1 MTNLKIYQL
10 VDGVQTPFPNED
22 SQIEIFDY
30 TYNAKRMGG
39 APSISATVKYASCLD
54 DVWTESVYV
63 EFNGE
68 KYFLKQTPTSSY
80 SNEEARYKHELEMVS
95 ERIILDNVYFFDVVS
110 ELEDYKPV
118 TNSTKVVFFGTIK
131 EFVARLNQSLRYSKL
146 QTGDVLAPQGYKV
159 VIDNGITSESKLITF
174 EDQFFSGVLQEIF
187 NVYELPY
194 YFEGKTIH
202 IGFETQGAVLPTF
215 QYGIDNELLSI
226 TKTNANN
233 KIVNRVTGVGS
244 ADNIPYYY
252 PNMSEKG
259 NFKAVYYT
267 VDENGAVNAQNDY
280 VRITSSYRYGKS
292 VETGT
297 GLIYTKETS
306 SSNWATEHKTG
317 YSVSATSTIDK
328 PSFKSFNNGNT
339 LYLNFPNVST
349 AIWIT
354 IQRTLHIAK
363 KGKIEIPIEIIQ
375 YDNNNQGINKADSIR
390 EIKLYDLDNNDSYV
404 EAYVKNN
411 KIIIENAPE
420 NNTSYY
426 LQILYG
432 VQYMGYTTSYS
443 GKDYKVKINISDP
456 IGKSKTYWLDEKN
469 KKTYTKLQDVG
480 LMLNEGVE
488 PQVDDKIIQ
497 EKSERYI
504 QPQET
509 LMPPIYREEFGAER
523 FYNAVNGE
531 YKDEDNNDIIFD
543 NPYID
548 GKPKEQIVEFSDIKP
563 TIKGMTNRQGLRI
576 DMFSE
581 FAYDDD
587 DNDETEEIEGT
598 IHHKHP
604 YFFAK
609 LRKTDGEHAFNI
621 FDSAIDEGEMTISMT
636 SGHCGGCNFKVMVSD
651 DDLKQNLVQV
661 YEQDETDQNGV
672 FHPAGS
678 LKRDEN
684 GNVICG
690 RKPYQAAATGQNR
703 QQNTIYN
710 EVWIALEKDL
720 ESYGTMMPSC
730 VVTETNSG
738 NGGFNPELPPI
749 DSPLEKA
756 DLMTTGTESETIET
770 VIRPSVDDTFVILH
784 INLPQA
790 YIEYAEERLE
800 KEIIKYMAE
809 NNKEKFTFSI
819 KFSRIYLAQNPA
831 IANAINEN
839 ALLNIMYDGKTYPLY
854 VSSYT
859 YKVDSN
865 TALPEI
871 TVELKDEI
879 TVNQNAMQKAIT
891 EVKGDFL
898 TAFENLD
905 IIGLCGP
912 HFLRK
917 DVDDR
922 SAGKISASM
931 GFEAGSY
938 TKGRSGAK
946 IDEYGQAE
954 FESVA
959 VRDKVVVNE
968 ISTENYLSGSLGS
981 GAKLWVDENNKA
993 NLEIDNLIARESLK
1007 VTELIIQKVN
1017 SVGGLL
1023 VVSAANGEIKEIA
1036 TNFDDATNG
1045 EIKIKSYTVTLN
1057 EDATFENDDIIR
1069 CSFWDN
1075 EIEDDNKLRT
1085 YWVAIKVADSTK
1097 KNVITIPATYT
1108 NSNNETVVVR
1118 PKVGDKIA
1126 QMGNTTNTSRQGVI
1140 VISTENNKP
1149 FISIYDG
1156 VNTNALDASKLRGRF
1171 GDLSGITFNGEELN
1185 GYGIWSNNAYLNGKF
1200 RIEST
1205 GKTIEDEINSQ
1216 ITNDASSRNYAR
1228 MTAVPANI
1236 TDISIETNVTRRIYD
1251 VYGFTNGDTLTV
1263 SFDWEAKGIDFITPD
1278 SFISM
1283 QFSDSYGYISAGFR
1297 LKSSNITPDVVNKGT
1312 HTHTLTLQGK
1322 WDSNSQTASLPIS
1335 KSDNGWL
1342 YLRFDNVAILN
1353 GYGYLKISNLRVNKG
1368 KISHDWEVA
1377 LEDANAELNA
1387 YKEVVT
1393 QELNTLQSQIDGQ
1406 VESWFYDYSPTTD
1419 NLPASQWTTD
1429 ALKEAHIGDTFTNTQ
1444 EYVDDTNTPDAGKS
1458 WRWLNK
1464 DGVYGWYPISDS
1476 DATKALLLA
1485 SQAKD
1490 TADNKRRVFVSTPTP
1505 PYDEGDLWVNATY
1518 GDYTDEILKCVTPK
1532 ANGASF
1538 NIDDWTKASNYTD
1551 DSALQAFIGGD
1562 FESEISNL
1570 QTQIDGKAETWYQP
1584 SDPSSKWNTD
1594 TLKQLHTGDM
1604 WYNTTTNTTHRWNG
1618 SSWDAQD
1625 IPKSV
1630 FDVIDGKAQIFV
1642 SQPSTPY
1649 YIGDIWTEGE
1659 NGDIYRCIAN
1669 RTIGDFSQS
1678 DWEKASKYTDDSA
1691 TTQLRNEVKSQF
1703 EVVAGKFTSVQSA
1716 IVNNASQGRN
1726 ILLGTNQGVKNWNLG
1741 TNLDKPTYYI
1751 IGEESY
1757 NDAKGVKFSKYDS
1770 ANFAQWEVFFY
1781 PLRPQFITKDKEYR
1795 LSFDAKF
1802 ANIDTNNTKIGIM
1815 LVDRDGRDSSR
1826 LTNYGYINITI
1837 DGQWQHYDIPLTA
1850 IKNGEI
1856 DGTQVL
1862 YIYILDVR
1870 TTFWGSAS
1878 FANLKLEEATIA
1890 TPWSPAPE
1898 DAEESIKASETVL
1911 KSEIK
1916 QTADAISLK
1925 IKETEYFTTSNL
1937 IVGSYKKF
1945 ENKDYLLATYNL
1957 ADVKPNHGDIVTL
1970 SFSGKIEDIQ
1980 GSFAIYNSGG
1990 NVYLA
1995 RIYASNGFN
2004 ETTQRYEITFTWLTE
2019 REDGVTAPNTDI
2031 RIYQGANAG
2040 AVGSFE
2046 KPSIIYD
2053 VMLTRTDKPV
2063 AYKPT
2068 PTDVEDKLK
2077 DTGID
2082 IESKKITVTA
2092 DNFQVQNNEGD
2103 TTLAVDEKGNLVTNT
2118 LQAIGAD
2125 GNPLISANVNSSGFL
2140 TFYYPNTNQKQMEM
2154 GWDAGTA
2161 SLMRYYDDLG
2171 NMLWKIGSE
2180 RGFVAPTSNLIIVE
2194 KQYWL
2199 VGTLEEISARDA
2211 YLAVT
2216 HGGALNRT
2224 PVYGQRTTGDP
2235 YLLNFYYDAFL
2246 SRPISGYLADVEDTE
2261 YEDGRLFK
2269 ALRKIE
2275 NGEMTK
2281 SVTVWHGDT
2290 AYDIPEDW
2298 LN

>member
-1 MTNLKIYQL
+1 M
-10 VDGVQTPFPNED
+10 DGVQTPFPNAD

-30 TYNAKRMGG
+30 SYNAKRMGG
-39 APSISATVKYASCLD
+39 APSISATVKYATCLD

-267 VDENGAVNAQNDY
+267 VDEDGAVNAQNDY

-306 SSNWATEHKTG
+306 SANWASEHKTV

-354 IQRTLHIAK
+354 IQRTLHVAK
-363 KGKIEIPIEIIQ
+363 KGRIEIPIEIIQ
-375 YDNNNQGINKADSIR
+375 YDNNNQEVNKADSIR

-426 LQILYG
+426 LQILYS

-443 GKDYKVKINISDP
+443 GKDYKVTIDISDP
-456 IGKSKTYWLDEKN
+456 VGVSKTYWLDEKT

-480 LMLNEGVE
+480 LMLNEGVV
-488 PQVDDKIIQ
+488 PVPDDKIIQ

-531 YKDEDNNDIIFD
+531 YKDEDNNDIVFD

-581 FAYDDD
+581 FAYDEN
-587 DNDETEEIEGT
+587 DNDEMEEIDGT
-598 IHHKHP
+598 MVYKHP

-609 LRKTDGEHAFNI
+609 LRKTNGEHAFNL
-621 FDSAIDEGEMTISMT
+621 FDSAIDESEMTISMT
-636 SGHCGGCNFKVMVSD
+636 SGHCGGCNFKVMVSN
-651 DDLKQNLVQV
+651 DDLKQNTVQV
-661 YEQDETDQNGV
+661 YEQDVIDSTGAII
-672 FHPAGS
+672 HRAGD
-678 LKRDEN
+678 LVYDEN
-684 GNVICG
+684 GNVLCG
-690 RKPYQAAATGQNR
+690 REDYQSGVKGQER
-703 QQNTIYN
+703 QQNTSLY

-720 ESYGTMMPSC
+720 ETYGKMMPSC

-954 FESVA
+954 FESAV

-1036 TNFDDATNG
+1036 TNFDDTTT
-1045 EIKIKSYTVTLN
+1045 EDVKIESYTVTLN
-1057 EDATFENDDIIR
+1057 EDAVFEDDDIIR

-1097 KNVITIPATYT
+1097 KNVITIPATYK
-1108 NSNNETVVVR
+1108 NSNNESIVVR

-1126 QMGNTTNTSRQGVI
+1126 QMGNTTNTNRQGVI

-1171 GDLSGITFNGEELN
+1171 GDLSGITFNGNELN
-1185 GYGIWSNNAYLNGKF
+1185 GYGIWSNNAYLTGELNISSSGKNIKDEIKAQ
-1200 RIEST
+1200 IES
-1205 GKTIEDEINSQ
+1205 
-1216 ITNDASSRNYAR
+1216 DASDRNYVR
-1228 MTAVPANI
+1228 LTSTPSIVDNI
-1236 TDISIETNVTRRIYD
+1236 ESKMNVTKMIYD
-1251 VYGFTNGDTLTV
+1251 IYGITNGDKITV
-1263 SFDWEAKGIDFITPD
+1263 SFDWELYGAVVGGDNAHIF
-1278 SFISM
+1278 M
-1283 QFSDSYGYISAGFR
+1283 QFDDVYGYTTTGFR
-1297 LKSSNITPDVVNKGT
+1297 LLANELVDSKGQ
-1312 HTHTLTLQGK
+1312 HTFTTTINGK
-1322 WDSNSQTASLPIS
+1322 WNSATQTYDGIILPTD
-1335 KSDNGWL
+1335 KSRI
-1342 YLRFDNVAILN
+1342 YVRFDYVSIQN
-1353 GYGYLKISNLRVNKG
+1353 GAYFKVSNLRVNKG
-1368 KISHDWEVA
+1368 SISHEWQPA
-1377 LEDANAELNA
+1377 PEDTFAELDA
-1387 YKEVVT
+1387 FKT
-1393 QELNTLQSQIDGQ
+1393 QYE
-1406 VESWFYDYSPTTD
+1406 
-1419 NLPASQWTTD
+1419 
-1429 ALKEAHIGDTFTNTQ
+1429 H
-1444 EYVDDTNTPDAGKS
+1444 
-1458 WRWLNK
+1458 
-1464 DGVYGWYPISDS
+1464 
-1476 DATKALLLA
+1476 
-1485 SQAKD
+1485 
-1490 TADNKRRVFVSTPTP
+1490 
-1505 PYDEGDLWVNATY
+1505 
-1518 GDYTDEILKCVTPK
+1518 
-1532 ANGASF
+1532 
-1538 NIDDWTKASNYTD
+1538 
-1551 DSALQAFIGGD
+1551 
-1562 FESEISNL
+1562 
-1570 QTQIDGKAETWYQP
+1570 
-1584 SDPSSKWNTD
+1584 
-1594 TLKQLHTGDM
+1594 
-1604 WYNTTTNTTHRWNG
+1604 
-1618 SSWDAQD
+1618 
-1625 IPKSV
+1625 
-1630 FDVIDGKAQIFV
+1630 
-1642 SQPSTPY
+1642 
-1649 YIGDIWTEGE
+1649 
-1659 NGDIYRCIAN
+1659 
-1669 RTIGDFSQS
+1669 DFSV
-1678 DWEKASKYTDDSA
+1678 T
-1691 TTQLRNEVKSQF
+1691 N
-1703 EVVAGKFTSVQSA
+1703 GKFTSVQSA

-1741 TNLDKPTYYI
+1741 TNLDKPTHYI

-1815 LVDRDGRDSSR
+1815 LVDRVGSDSSR

-1898 DAEESIKASETVL
+1898 DAGDGLNELSSTV
-1911 KSEIK
+1911 STIE
-1916 QTADAISLK
+1916 QTAENIKLEVDNLDDGLK
-1925 IKETEYFTTSNL
+1925 
-1937 IVGSYKKF
+1937 
-1945 ENKDYLLATYNL
+1945 A
-1957 ADVKPNHGDIVTL
+1957 
-1970 SFSGKIEDIQ
+1970 
-1980 GSFAIYNSGG
+1980 
-1990 NVYLA
+1990 
-1995 RIYASNGFN
+1995 
-2004 ETTQRYEITFTWLTE
+2004 
-2019 REDGVTAPNTDI
+2019 
-2031 RIYQGANAG
+2031 
-2040 AVGSFE
+2040 
-2046 KPSIIYD
+2046 
-2053 VMLTRTDKPV
+2053 
-2063 AYKPT
+2063 
-2068 PTDVEDKLK
+2068 
-2077 DTGID
+2077 TGID
-2082 IESKKITVTA
+2082 IEDKKISVTA
-2092 DNFQVQNNEGD
+2092 DNFSIQNNKGE
-2103 TTLAVDEKGNLVTNT
+2103 TTTSVDAQGNLAVSSVACRYNDGDEGTTPFVADWNAKG
-2118 LQAIGAD
+2118 D
-2125 GNPLISANVNSSGFL
+2125 GIQRW
-2140 TFYYPNTNQKQMEM
+2140 YYPNGNIRAEV
-2154 GWDAGTA
+2154 GWDNDTESFIRKFDENGI
-2161 SLMRYYDDLG
+2161 L
-2171 NMLWKIGSE
+2171 LWKIGNPAEFMYDNEPIWVKIILSE
-2180 RGFVAPTSNLIIVE
+2180 RYLGKGDIPKNNTSIAGVTYYKKTNVE
-2194 KQYWL
+2194 GATNNSVYKNN
-2199 VGTLEEISARDA
+2199 VGETLEYIDDGWYTDSGMPFMREITSSIQGVSPIIKYVRKA
-2211 YLAVT
+2211 Y
-2216 HGGALNRT
+2216 H
-2224 PVYGQRTTGDP
+2224 YE
-2235 YLLNFYYDAFL
+2235 
-2246 SRPISGYLADVEDTE
+2246 SGKLIETSEVMWDV
-2261 YEDGRLFK
+2261 
-2269 ALRKIE
+2269 
-2275 NGEMTK
+2275 
-2281 SVTVWHGDT
+2281 
-2290 AYDIPEDW
+2290 
-2298 LN
+2298 

>member
-10 VDGVQTPFPNED
+10 VDGVQTPFPNAD

-30 TYNAKRMGG
+30 SYNAKRMGG
-39 APSISATVKYASCLD
+39 APSISATVKYATCLD

-110 ELEDYKPV
+110 DLEDYKPV

-131 EFVARLNQSLRYSKL
+131 EFVTRLNQSLRYSKL
-146 QTGDVLAPQGYKV
+146 QTGDVLEPQGYKV

-267 VDENGAVNAQNDY
+267 VDEDGAVNAQNDY

-306 SSNWATEHKTG
+306 EASWASEHKTA

-363 KGKIEIPIEIIQ
+363 KGRIEIPIEIIQ
-375 YDNNNQGINKADSIR
+375 YDNNNQEVNKANSIR
-390 EIKLYDLDNNDSYV
+390 EVKLYDLENNDSYI

-411 KIIIENAPE
+411 EIIIENAPE

-426 LQILYG
+426 LQILYN

-443 GKDYKVKINISDP
+443 GKEYKVKINIKDP
-456 IGKSKTYWLDEKN
+456 EGKSKTYWLDEKT

-488 PQVDDKIIQ
+488 PAPNDKIIQ

-531 YKDEDNNDIIFD
+531 YKDEDNNDIVFD
-543 NPYID
+543 NPYVD

-581 FAYDDD
+581 FAYDEN
-587 DNDETEEIEGT
+587 DNDEMEEIDGT
-598 IHHKHP
+598 MVYKHP

-609 LRKTDGEHAFNI
+609 LRKTNGEHAFNL
-621 FDSAIDEGEMTISMT
+621 FDSAIDESEMTISMT
-636 SGHCGGCNFKVMVSD
+636 SGHCGGCNFKVMVSN
-651 DDLKQNLVQV
+651 DDLKQNTVQV
-661 YEQDETDQNGV
+661 YEQDVIDSTGAII
-672 FHPAGS
+672 HRAGD
-678 LKRDEN
+678 LVYDEN
-684 GNVICG
+684 GNVLCG
-690 RKPYQAAATGQNR
+690 REDYQSGVKGQER
-703 QQNTIYN
+703 QQNTSLY

-720 ESYGTMMPSC
+720 ETYGKMMPSC

-954 FESVA
+954 FESA
-959 VRDKVVVNE
+959 TVRDKVVVNE

-1045 EIKIKSYTVTLN
+1045 EVKIKSYTVTLN
-1057 EDATFENDDIIR
+1057 EDAVFENDDIIR

-1097 KNVITIPATYT
+1097 KNVITIPATYK
-1108 NSNNETVVVR
+1108 NSNNESIVVR

-1156 VNTNALDASKLRGRF
+1156 VNTNSLDASKLRGRF
-1171 GDLSGITFNGEELN
+1171 GDLSGITFNGNELN
-1185 GYGIWSNNAYLNGKF
+1185 GYGIWSNNAYLNGEF
-1200 RIEST
+1200 RLSST
-1205 GKTIEDEINSQ
+1205 NNTIDEEISNK
-1216 ITNDASSRNYAR
+1216 IANDASSRNYAR
-1228 MTAVPANI
+1228 MTATPTNI
-1236 TDISIETNVTRRIYD
+1236 TDISAGTTVTQRIYD

-1263 SFDWEAKGIDFITPD
+1263 SFDWEIHDVVFESNNA
-1278 SFISM
+1278 FISM
-1283 QFSDSYGYISAGFR
+1283 QFNDNYGYQTAGFR
-1297 LKSSNITPDVVNKGT
+1297 LEIDSSGTAKGS
-1312 HTHTLTLQGK
+1312 HTYTLTLQGK
-1322 WDSNSQTASLPIS
+1322 WDSSSQTASLPIS

-1342 YLRFDNVAILN
+1342 YLRFDDITISSGAYI
-1353 GYGYLKISNLRVNKG
+1353 KISNLRVNKG

-1377 LEDANAELNA
+1377 PEDANAELDA
-1387 YKEVVT
+1387 YKE
-1393 QELNTLQSQIDGQ
+1393 E
-1406 VESWFYDYSPTTD
+1406 
-1419 NLPASQWTTD
+1419 
-1429 ALKEAHIGDTFTNTQ
+1429 
-1444 EYVDDTNTPDAGKS
+1444 
-1458 WRWLNK
+1458 
-1464 DGVYGWYPISDS
+1464 VY
-1476 DATKALLLA
+1476 
-1485 SQAKD
+1485 
-1490 TADNKRRVFVSTPTP
+1490 
-1505 PYDEGDLWVNATY
+1505 
-1518 GDYTDEILKCVTPK
+1518 
-1532 ANGASF
+1532 
-1538 NIDDWTKASNYTD
+1538 
-1551 DSALQAFIGGD
+1551 
-1562 FESEISNL
+1562 
-1570 QTQIDGKAETWYQP
+1570 
-1584 SDPSSKWNTD
+1584 
-1594 TLKQLHTGDM
+1594 
-1604 WYNTTTNTTHRWNG
+1604 
-1618 SSWDAQD
+1618 
-1625 IPKSV
+1625 
-1630 FDVIDGKAQIFV
+1630 
-1642 SQPSTPY
+1642 
-1649 YIGDIWTEGE
+1649 
-1659 NGDIYRCIAN
+1659 
-1669 RTIGDFSQS
+1669 
-1678 DWEKASKYTDDSA
+1678 
-1691 TTQLRNEVKSQF
+1691 SQF
-1703 EVVAGKFTSVQSA
+1703 EVTNGQFTSIQGA
-1716 IVNNASQGRN
+1716 ISNNTEQGRN
-1726 ILLGTNQGVKNWNLG
+1726 ILLKTNQGVTNWELS
-1741 TNLDKPTYYI
+1741 TSLDKNTYYSI
-1751 IGEESY
+1751 TKVDYG
-1757 NDAKGVKFSKYDS
+1757 DAQGVLFSKFDWNVTASY
-1770 ANFAQWEVFFY
+1770 EVFRF
-1781 PLRPQFITKDKEYR
+1781 PLRPQFIKKEYTYH
-1795 LSFDAKF
+1795 LSFDARQTLNNIEHGPLTLF
-1802 ANIDTNNTKIGIM
+1802 IALANMGGGNH
-1815 LVDRDGRDSSR
+1815 LVTPQALPLEQTDG
-1826 LTNYGYINITI
+1826 N
-1837 DGQWQHYDIPLTA
+1837 WHHYDVEFDA
-1850 IKNGEI
+1850 
-1856 DGTQVL
+1856 
-1862 YIYILDVR
+1862 
-1870 TTFWGSAS
+1870 SAS
-1878 FANLKLEEATIA
+1878 GVTNGDQWVYIGVKRPDTPYWSDIAFANLKLEQSTIA
-1890 TPWSPAPE
+1890 TTWSPAPE
-1898 DAEESIKASETVL
+1898 DAEESIKASEQVL

-1937 IVGSYKKF
+1937 IVGSYNKF
-1945 ENKDYLLATYNL
+1945 ENKDYLLATYTL

-1990 NVYLA
+1990 SVYLA

-2031 RIYQGANAG
+2031 RIYQGVNAG

-2118 LQAIGAD
+2118 LQAIGTD

-2154 GWDAGTA
+2154 GWDAESA

-2180 RGFVAPTSNLIIVE
+2180 RGFVAPTSNLIIAE
-2194 KQYWL
+2194 KQYWFI
-2199 VGTLEEISARDA
+2199 GTLDEIPAKDA
-2211 YLAVT
+2211 YLAVASSSPL
-2216 HGGALNRT
+2216 GAT
-2224 PVYGQRTTGDP
+2224 TVYGQKRSSEID
-2235 YLLNFYYDAFL
+2235 LLNFYYDIFL
-2246 SRPISGYLADVEDTE
+2246 SRSISGYLADINYKEAENGNT
-2261 YEDGRLFK
+2261 YRG
-2269 ALRKIE
+2269 LRKIE
-2275 NGEMTK
+2275 NGQMTK
-2281 SVTVWHGDT
+2281 TVTVWHGDS

>member
-1 MTNLKIYQL
+1 
-10 VDGVQTPFPNED
+10 
-22 SQIEIFDY
+22 
-30 TYNAKRMGG
+30 MGG
-39 APSISATVKYASCLD
+39 APSISATVKYATCLD

-80 SNEEARYKHELEMVS
+80 SNEEARYKHELELVS

-267 VDENGAVNAQNDY
+267 VDEDGAVNAQNDY

-297 GLIYTKETS
+297 GLIYTEETS
-306 SSNWATEHKTG
+306 ESSWASEHKTA

-354 IQRTLHIAK
+354 IRRTLHVAK
-363 KGKIEIPIEIIQ
+363 KGKIEIPIDIIQ
-375 YDNNNQGINKADSIR
+375 YDNNNQGVNKANSIR
-390 EIKLYDLDNNDSYV
+390 EIKLYDLDKKDSYV

-420 NNTSYY
+420 DNTSYY
-426 LQILYG
+426 LQILYS

-443 GKDYKVKINISDP
+443 GKDYKVTIDISDP
-456 IGKSKTYWLDEKN
+456 KSKSKTYWLDEKT

-531 YKDEDNNDIIFD
+531 YKDEDNNDIVFD
-543 NPYID
+543 NPYVD

-563 TIKGMTNRQGLRI
+563 TIKGMTNGQGLRI

-581 FAYDDD
+581 FAYDEN
-587 DNDETEEIEGT
+587 DNDEMEEIDGT
-598 IHHKHP
+598 MVYKHP

-609 LRKTDGEHAFNI
+609 LRKTNGEHAFNL
-621 FDSAIDEGEMTISMT
+621 FDSAIDESEMTISMT
-636 SGHCGGCNFKVMVSD
+636 SGHCGGCNFKVMVSN
-651 DDLKQNLVQV
+651 DDLKQNTVQV
-661 YEQDETDQNGV
+661 YEQDVKDATGAII
-672 FHPAGS
+672 HRAGD
-678 LKRDEN
+678 LVYDEN
-684 GNVICG
+684 GNVLCG
-690 RKPYQAAATGQNR
+690 REDYQSGVKGQER
-703 QQNTIYN
+703 QQNTSLY

-720 ESYGTMMPSC
+720 ETYGKMMPSC

-859 YKVDSN
+859 YKVDSS

-1036 TNFDDATNG
+1036 TNFYEDTATSQV
-1045 EIKIKSYTVTLN
+1045 EIESYTVTLN
-1057 EDATFENDDIIR
+1057 EDAVFENDDIIR

-1085 YWVAIKVADSTK
+1085 YWVAIKDVDSTK

-1108 NSNNETVVVR
+1108 NSNNETIVVR

-1126 QMGNTTNTSRQGVI
+1126 QMGNTTNTSRQGII

-1156 VNTNALDASKLRGRF
+1156 VNTNALDANKLRGRF

-1205 GKTIEDEINSQ
+1205 GKTIEDEISNQ
-1216 ITNDASSRNYAR
+1216 IANDASSRNYAR
-1228 MTAVPANI
+1228 MTAIPTNI
-1236 TDISIETNVTRRIYD
+1236 TNISIGTNITQRIYD
-1251 VYGFTNGDTLTV
+1251 IYGFTNGDTLTI
-1263 SFDWEAKGIDFITPD
+1263 SFDWEAKGIDFANPD

-1322 WDSNSQTASLPIS
+1322 WDSNSQTASLPIL

-1505 PYDEGDLWVNATY
+1505 PYDEGDLWVNANY
-1518 GDYTDEILKCVTPK
+1518 GDYTNEILKCEKQK
-1532 ANGASF
+1532 AIGTSF
-1538 NIDDWTKASNYTD
+1538 SIEDWTN
-1551 DSALQAFIGGD
+1551 
-1562 FESEISNL
+1562 
-1570 QTQIDGKAETWYQP
+1570 
-1584 SDPSSKWNTD
+1584 
-1594 TLKQLHTGDM
+1594 
-1604 WYNTTTNTTHRWNG
+1604 
-1618 SSWDAQD
+1618 
-1625 IPKSV
+1625 
-1630 FDVIDGKAQIFV
+1630 
-1642 SQPSTPY
+1642 
-1649 YIGDIWTEGE
+1649 
-1659 NGDIYRCIAN
+1659 
-1669 RTIGDFSQS
+1669 
-1678 DWEKASKYTDDSA
+1678 ASKYTDDSA
-1691 TTQLRNEVKSQF
+1691 TTQLRNEVESQF
-1703 EVVAGKFTSVQSA
+1703 EVVAGNFTSIQGA
-1716 IVNNASQGRN
+1716 IINNASQGRN

-1741 TNLDKPTYYI
+1741 TNLDKPTHYI

-1815 LVDRDGRDSSR
+1815 LVDRAGSDSSR

-1862 YIYILDVR
+1862 YIYILNVR

-1878 FANLKLEEATIA
+1878 FANLKLEKATIA

-1898 DAEESIKASETVL
+1898 DAEESIKASEQVL

-1957 ADVKPNHGDIVTL
+1957 ADVKPNHGDTVTL

-1980 GSFAIYNSGG
+1980 GSVAIYNSGG
-1990 NVYLA
+1990 SVYLA

-2004 ETTQRYEITFTWLTE
+2004 ETTQRYEITFTWLTK

-2118 LQAIGAD
+2118 LQAIGTD
-2125 GNPLISANVNSSGFL
+2125 GNPLISANVNNSGYL
-2140 TFYYPNTNQKQMEM
+2140 YFYYPNTNQIQMEM
-2154 GWDAGTA
+2154 GWDAESA
-2161 SLMRYYDDLG
+2161 SLMRYYDMNG
-2171 NMLWKIGSE
+2171 NMLWKVGDE
-2180 RGFVAPTSNLIIVE
+2180 RGFVVPDYSEWTNFQFHCVYEGGLNFREHAITAARTRYPLSMTYYYRYNTIGGEPIFYEQKDIHSNRINGWFTPHSTPQTFDVE
-2194 KQYWL
+2194 EAGMDYRSL
-2199 VGTLEEISARDA
+2199 YHFTNGVRDA
-2211 YLAVT
+2211 IVPDNEVAWE
-2216 HGGALNRT
+2216 RT
-2224 PVYGQRTTGDP
+2224 
-2235 YLLNFYYDAFL
+2235 
-2246 SRPISGYLADVEDTE
+2246 
-2261 YEDGRLFK
+2261 
-2269 ALRKIE
+2269 
-2275 NGEMTK
+2275 
-2281 SVTVWHGDT
+2281 
-2290 AYDIPEDW
+2290 
-2298 LN
+2298 